1 MKKIICVL
9 AVTALFGTLSVSAQ
23 PPGGGRQGGGE
34 PRGGGPQGGG
44 PPGQHGG
51 QGGGNNAVLAAID
64 ADGDHVISAAEIMN
78 AAAALKSLDRNNDG
92 QLTSEEVHAGEG
104 RPDQRGGREGE
115 RGGRE
120 GQRGGREAQA
130 GGPPPQGGHGG
141 PGGPP
146 PQGGHGGPGGP
157 PTAEKF
163 MEHAMTFDTDK
174 DGTLNQAE
182 LKKMSEAVV
191 KEMSQNGPPGG
202 HGGPG
207 GGDARQGG
215 GRPGGGGGGGNRQ
228 RPDIE

>member
-9 AVTALFGTLSVSAQ
+9 AVTALVGTLSVSAQ
-23 PPGGGRQGGGE
+23 PPGGGRPG
-34 PRGGGPQGGG
+34 GGGPPGGG

-120 GQRGGREAQA
+120 GQRGGREGQA
-130 GGPPPQGGHGG
+130 GGR

-146 PQGGHGGPGGP
+146 PQGGQGGPGGP
-157 PTAEKF
+157 PTAEEF
-163 MEHAMTFDTDK
+163 MQHAMTFDTDK

-191 KEMSQNGPPGG
+191 KEMSQHGPPGG

-207 GGDARQGG
+207 GGEPRE
-215 GRPGGGGGGGNRQ
+215 GGGNRQ
-228 RPDIE
+228 RPPIE